1 MTNLGCMSLKD
12 ENVHVEIAIWDGPM
26 RKPHS
31 IRLGG
36 LTVLYRSGINL
47 KFFNSKR
54 SNMLSWSIFFLVN
67 AVFAALLGFS
77 GIESP
82 YAGVARNAAN
92 ILFATFILILWMER
106 YKRKRD
112 V

>member
-1 MTNLGCMSLKD
+1 
-12 ENVHVEIAIWDGPM
+12 
-26 RKPHS
+26 
-31 IRLGG
+31 
-36 LTVLYRSGINL
+36 
-47 KFFNSKR
+47 
-54 SNMLSWSIFFLVN
+54 MLSWSIFFLVN